1 MHGLPGTGGRPAN
14 RGYEN
19 VSWQKKVE
27 ELFARRARALEMGGK
42 DKAKRQHDQGK
53 LTARE
58 RIALLFDKDTFTE
71 YGMLAKSQSQRP
83 EMLNKNT
90 TADGV
95 ITGYGKINGR
105 TACVVAEDF
114 TVMGGSVGA
123 THMMKNLRTIQLA
136 QDMKVPIVW
145 LMDGAGARAEENING
160 GLPMVTHFLEIARLS
175 GISPQV
181 GVAMGP
187 CSGDSS
193 LVPSLLEFIIIVK
206 GHGMLAAGGPP
217 VVYAAIGEVISKED
231 LGGSKIHCRISGLAD
246 NEADSDE
253 HAISMAKEYLSY
265 LPLNAYEYPPYRQT
279 DDRADRM
286 EEDLL
291 NIVPLKYTEPYDMK
305 RIIKCIVDEGNF
317 FEIKPE
323 FGTSLITAFTRMG
336 GHSVG
341 IIANQPMVLA
351 GALDARSS
359 AKMRHFID
367 LCSAYHVPMVFLVDV
382 PGVMTG
388 SRAEREGTL
397 RAGLAVAYSLAYA
410 DVPKIT
416 VVIRKAFGFGGS
428 AMCGYGARQAGVF
441 AWPTADF
448 GAIPGGGGVLAAYKS
463 EIEAAAD
470 PELKR
475 RELEAM
481 FEEYKGPYSA
491 AASFNV
497 DDVIDPRETR
507 PRIIRALELALNGR
521 SVPARTV
528 ARYGVMP

>member
-1 MHGLPGTGGRPAN
+1 M
-14 RGYEN
+14 
-19 VSWQKKVE
+19 QKKIE
-27 ELFARRARALEMGGK
+27 ELSARRARAMEMGGREK
-42 DKAKRQHDQGK
+42 VRRQHDQGK

-58 RIALLFDKDTFTE
+58 RIDLLFDSGTFTE
-71 YGMLAKSQSQRP
+71 NGMLAKSQSQRP

-90 TADGV
+90 AADGV

-105 TACVVAEDF
+105 SACVVAEDF

-123 THMMKNLRTIQLA
+123 THMMKNLRIIQLA

-175 GISPQV
+175 GFSPQV
-181 GVAMGP
+181 GLAMGP

-193 LVPSLLEFIIIVK
+193 LVPSLLEFIIMVK

-217 VVYAAIGEVISKED
+217 VVYAAIGEVVSKED

-246 NEADSDE
+246 NEAESDQ
-253 HAISMAKEYLSY
+253 HAISLAKEYLSY
-265 LPLNAYEYPPYRQT
+265 LPLSSYEYPPYRQT
-279 DDRADRM
+279 EDKADRM
-286 EEDLL
+286 EQKLL
-291 NIVPLKYTEPYDMK
+291 DVVPMDFMAPYDMK
-305 RIIKCIVDEGNF
+305 QIIRYIVDEENF

-323 FGTSLITAFTRMG
+323 FGTSLITALARMG
-336 GHSVG
+336 GHTVG
-341 IIANQPMVLA
+341 IIANQPMVNA
-351 GALDARSS
+351 GALDAKSS
-359 AKMRHFID
+359 AKMRRFID
-367 LCSAYHVPMVFLVDV
+367 LCSSYHIPIIFLVDV

-388 SRAEREGTL
+388 SRAEQEGTL
-397 RAGLAVAYSLAYA
+397 REGLAVAYSLAYA
-410 DVPKIT
+410 NVPKIT
-416 VVIRKAFGFGGS
+416 LVIRKAFGFGGS

-448 GAIPGGGGVLAAYKS
+448 GAIPGGGGVLAAYKK
-463 EIEAAAD
+463 EIESAAD

-475 RELEAM
+475 KELEAM
-481 FEEYKGPYSA
+481 FEGYKGPYSA
-491 AASFNV
+491 AGTFNV

-507 PRIIRALELALNGR
+507 PRIIRALELALNCR
-521 SVPARTV
+521 SEPARPM